1 MARGGVKYSVLLS
14 SIPFR
19 ITALFTLSTSLNA
32 VVAAAKSRK
41 YNIKPPHDLEV
52 FLTPSS
58 QKNATTDPNAD
69 DFRCLT
75 SFRAYDSSYS
85 SYAFKVLT
93 SYIKVATL
101 QKLLRTPTTSIVTS
115 TVTYKPPVTLTYQRG
130 TYTGVPPTCTIAET
144 ACTPILSSYSSAI
157 SDAETNGA
165 PYPTN
170 LPHCETSNTATITSA
185 PTPVE
190 TYVDCAIDTQ
200 YCFMHGGQFGTLF
213 YWPVTTVNGDF
224 CAQNG
229 TTVTPSPT
237 DPAGAPNTVVS
248 LGYTFT
254 SPTPYISLAY
264 IQAYIHGRR
273 PSITPCGPQTA
284 QHTNFIL
291 PLNTPLTSARSIS
304 IDPTY
309 SFNLADLNS
318 PIPTSAW
325 DGQRR
330 CRLDD
335 HCATIEGDFTVFMPL
350 PTEVVALESAWVA
363 ASCKGTGSGWN
374 LTPVPLGTAT
384 ASAPAKITGH

>member
-1 MARGGVKYSVLLS
+1 MFVLSLLGVAS
-14 SIPFR
+14 
-19 ITALFTLSTSLNA
+19 AA
-32 VVAAAKSRK
+32 VVAAKPRK
-41 YNIKPPHDLEV
+41 YNIKPPHDLEI
-52 FLTPSS
+52 
-58 QKNATTDPNAD
+58 
-69 DFRCLT
+69 
-75 SFRAYDSSYS
+75 YS

-101 QKLLRTPTTSIVTS
+101 TDTITDTNVPLTTLCDGRPRALESYRTSTVTS

-130 TYTGVPPTCTIAET
+130 TYTGVYPTCTIAET
-144 ACTPILSSYSSAI
+144 ACTPILSSYSSAV

-170 LPHCETSNTATITSA
+170 IPHCTTSDTSTITSA

-190 TYVDCAIDTQ
+190 TYVDCAINTQ
-200 YCFMHGGQFGTLF
+200 YCFMQGGNFGTLF

-284 QHTNFIL
+284 QHTSFIL
-291 PLNTPLTSARSIS
+291 PLNTPLTSARTINVY
-304 IDPTY
+304 PTY
-309 SFNLADLNS
+309 SFNLADLNR

-325 DGQRR
+325 DGQRK
-330 CRLDD
+330 CRLGD
-335 HCATIEGDFTVFMPL
+335 HCATIEGEGGFTVLIPL

-363 ASCKGTGSGWN
+363 ASCRGTASGWY

-384 ASAPAKITGH
+384 ASTPAKITGH